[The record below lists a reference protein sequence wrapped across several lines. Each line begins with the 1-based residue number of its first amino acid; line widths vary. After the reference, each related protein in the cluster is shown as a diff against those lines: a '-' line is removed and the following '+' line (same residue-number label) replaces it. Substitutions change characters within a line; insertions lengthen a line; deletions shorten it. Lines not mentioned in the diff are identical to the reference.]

1 MVVITTRCCL
11 NRVDLQHRKSLS
23 SHSDA
28 VSRREQAEARKR
40 KRKQQERSANVALR
54 TAVDF
59 NDLKEQKRRTNP
71 NGEVGLFEQASNS
84 VISWAENLGLI
95 DAHANVK
102 ANIRSRF
109 DFDKYVKE
117 GIHRQHNNNDND
129 ILGSSSEKMKISG
142 EREGASTSGG
152 IVVAMFGAPW
162 CKACEAMQNK
172 MLEVYRAHADVTFI
186 RVDAKH
192 NLQLCR
198 DLGVKKLPWF
208 QIYTPNTQKLAASP
222 STTQMYGTKE
232 DRPKLVVNVH
242 ANKEN
247 QNLLS
252 RQIQEI
258 KKIMAQ

>member
-192 NLQLCR
+192 NLQVRERKRNEHKVLTRFFFGSC
-198 DLGVKKLPWF
+198 LTNYNAYFLFVSLAFFLSHTNNKL
-208 QIYTPNTQKLAASP
+208 NS
-222 STTQMYGTKE
+222 S
-232 DRPKLVVNVH
+232 V
-242 ANKEN
+242 
-247 QNLLS
+247 
-252 RQIQEI
+252 EI
-258 KKIMAQ
+258 SG